1 MNMAGYN
8 EYEEVFRES
17 PSRPKR
23 HEDPRSPSPPPMSSN
38 SSKKAKTS
46 SSKRPRTPPA
56 VPPPSSQQLSPP
68 TDPRLRHRN
77 GPRTPSPSRA
87 RGHSGPR
94 TPPPSSRSRSRS
106 PSRRS
111 SARKLPMRQVMP
123 KTLFDHRKEFLHIRY
138 VSIYN
143 FMADEGHVPPGGT
156 SDASNPDWNAQIAQE
171 EQLRRQE
178 AAIKAAEDYP
188 SASVGSVADKGADSI
203 TRGHIRCLQSRLE
216 RPDCS
221 RRATSSPRGCY

>member
-171 EQLRRQE
+171 EQLRRQ
-178 AAIKAAEDYP
+178 
-188 SASVGSVADKGADSI
+188 
-203 TRGHIRCLQSRLE
+203 
-216 RPDCS
+216 
-221 RRATSSPRGCY
+221 